1 MRPGEAAVSALWHH
15 LAMRGL
21 ILAGGSGTRLRPIT
35 HTGAKQLVPVA
46 GKPILFYG
54 LEHMAEAGIRE
65 VGMVVGDTADEII
78 EAVGDGSRWGL
89 SVTYLRQEAPLGLAH
104 AVLIARDFLGDDDF
118 VMYLGDNLLRDGI
131 TESVRSFEQSRKPSG
146 DTGDHDSIPVA
157 QILLAPVDDPSRF
170 GIATLD
176 DQGSIVELVEKPE
189 HPASNLALVGVYLF
203 DPSIHEAV
211 RAIKPSPRGELEI
224 TDAIQWLIDRGDVV
238 SHGVLSGWWLDT
250 GKLAPLLEANRLLLE
265 TIEQQIDGEVD
276 SSSFIEGRVIVCPG
290 AVIEDSTVRGPVVIG
305 PGARITRTH
314 IGPFTTIEEDCVLTD
329 TEIDHSIVLGHSQ
342 ISGVSRITDSLI
354 GRHAVVNRTH
364 RRPKGTRLMVGDHS
378 LVDLTD

>member
-1 MRPGEAAVSALWHH
+1 MTITALWHH
-15 LAMRGL
+15 PAMRGL

-78 EAVGDGSRWGL
+78 AAVGDGSKWGL
-89 SVTYLRQEAPLGLAH
+89 AVTYLRQEAPLGLAH
-104 AVLIARDFLGDDDF
+104 AVLIAREFLGDDDF

-131 TESVRSFEQSRKPSG
+131 TESVESFERSRHSSSAEADGEPPRP
-146 DTGDHDSIPVA
+146 IPVA

-170 GIATLD
+170 GVATLD
-176 DQGSIVELVEKPE
+176 EHGSIVELVEKPE
-189 HPASNLALVGVYLF
+189 HPTSNLALVGVYLF

-265 TIEQQIDGEVD
+265 AIEQQIDGEVD
-276 SSSFIEGRVIVCPG
+276 DVSVIEGRVIVCAG
-290 AVIEDSTVRGPVVIG
+290 AVIEDSTIRGPVVIG
-305 PGARITRTH
+305 PRARITRTH
-314 IGPFTTIEEDCVLTD
+314 IGPFTTIEEDCVITD

-342 ISGVSRITDSLI
+342 ISGVARLTDSLI
-354 GRHAVVNRTH
+354 GRHAVVARTH
-364 RRPKGTRLMVGDHS
+364 RRPKGSRLMVGDHS
-378 LVDLTD
+378 LVDLTE

>member
-1 MRPGEAAVSALWHH
+1 
-15 LAMRGL
+15 MRGL

-54 LEHMAEAGIRE
+54 LEHMAAAGIRE

-78 EAVGDGSRWGL
+78 AAVGDGSAWGL

-104 AVLIARDFLGDDDF
+104 AVLIAREFLGDEDF
-118 VMYLGDNLLRDGI
+118 VMYLGDNLLREGINAVVESFQRDRANPGLDGR
-131 TESVRSFEQSRKPSG
+131 V
-146 DTGDHDSIPVA
+146 PVA
-157 QILLAPVDDPSRF
+157 QILLAPVEDPSRF
-170 GIATLD
+170 GVATLD
-176 DQGSIVELVEKPE
+176 DEGNIVELVEKPE
-189 HPASNLALVGVYLF
+189 HPASDLALVGVYVF

-211 RAIKPSPRGELEI
+211 RSIKPSPRGELEI

-238 SHGVLSGWWLDT
+238 SHGVLHGWWLDT

-265 TIEQQIDGEVD
+265 SIEQQIDGDVD
-276 SSSFIEGRVIVCPG
+276 EASLIEGRVVVSPG

-305 PGARITRTH
+305 PRARIVRTH
-314 IGPFTTIEEDCVLTD
+314 IGPFTTIEEDCVITD

-342 ISGVSRITDSLI
+342 ISNVGRITDSLI
-354 GRHAVVNRTH
+354 GRHAMVTRSH